1 MSEKAVE
8 LTEAN
13 FDSEISEGV
22 TLVDFW
28 APWCGPCKMMGPV
41 IDSVAEKVGDKAVV
55 AKLNVDE
62 ARGVAGKFG
71 ITSIPAIFI
80 FKDGIPAKQMVG
92 MQQENALVSAL
103 EEIIS
108 EG

>member
-1 MSEKAVE
+1 MSEKAIE

-13 FDSEISEGV
+13 FDQEISEGV

-41 IDSVAEKVGDKAVV
+41 IDGVAEKLGDRATV

-80 FKDGIPAKQMVG
+80 FKDGMPAKQLVG
-92 MQQENALVSAL
+92 MQQESAIVSAID
-103 EEIIS
+103 EILS
-108 EG
+108 EN